1 MTDSQKL
8 RHECLLYLYGSRPL
22 AISADSIH
30 RQSRRDNSGAE
41 VFAIAEIRA
50 ELVFLLD
57 EGLALK
63 VTDTATGEVRY
74 RITSKGCNQ
83 WETHE

>member
-22 AISADSIH
+22 AISAETIH
-30 RQSRRDNSGAE
+30 RSSKRDNGADL
-41 VFAIAEIRA
+41 FAVAEIRA

-63 VTDTATGEVRY
+63 VTDTATGEIRY
-74 RITSKGCNQ
+74 RITSKGCNH
-83 WETHE
+83 WESQE

>member
-22 AISADSIH
+22 AISADHIH
-30 RQSRRDNSGAE
+30 RSSRRDGGTD
-41 VFAIAEIRA
+41 FAIAEIRA

-57 EGLALK
+57 EGLVVK
-63 VTDTATGEVRY
+63 ITDTATGEIRY
-74 RITSKGCNQ
+74 RITSKGCNH
-83 WETHE
+83 WENRE